1 MLRQRIIGSALWVF
15 ILWVFIFLMPA
26 WVFATSIVVVIG
38 LGLYE
43 FFEMISRKGILVYK
57 YFGIVTG
64 CLIPITTYVQVA
76 PSAEMEFVLM
86 TAVCLCVFLLQ
97 FTRRNTEQAIVGIA
111 TTILGISY
119 FGWFFSFMIKLSIMW
134 PLYIE
139 VKMRILYLIIVT
151 KSGDV
156 GAYIIGTLFGSH
168 QLIPRISPKK
178 SVEGTIAGLIISFGT
193 AVLFKGMLPAVSIV
207 HIFVIGILL
216 SLTGQIG
223 DLSESLIK
231 RDCKVKDSGSVFPG
245 LGGMLDII
253 DSLIFTAPILYFY
266 LRLIP
271 IAG

>member
-1 MLRQRIIGSALWVF
+1 MLRQRIVGSALWVL
-15 ILWVFIFLMPA
+15 ILWIFIFLMPT
-26 WVFATSIVVVIG
+26 WVFASSIIVIVG

-43 FFEMISRKGILVYK
+43 FFDMVSKKGILVYK
-57 YFGIVTG
+57 YFGIITG
-64 CLIPITTYVQVA
+64 CLISLTTYVQVA

-86 TAVCLCVFLLQ
+86 TTVCLCVFLLQ
-97 FTRRNTEQAIVGIA
+97 FTRRNTEQALVGIA
-111 TTILGISY
+111 TTILGIFY
-119 FGWFFSFMIKLSIMW
+119 VGWFFSFMIKLRIMP
-134 PLYIE
+134 PLN
-139 VKMRILYLIIVT
+139 MDGRLLILYLIIVT
-151 KSGDV
+151 KSGDM
-156 GAYIIGTLFGSH
+156 GAYIIGTLFGKH

-178 SVEGTIAGLIISFGT
+178 SVEGTIAGLIISFGA
-193 AVLFKGMLPAVSIV
+193 AVLFKDMLPAVSIV

-231 RDCKVKDSGSVFPG
+231 RDCKVKDSGFVFPG
-245 LGGMLDII
+245 LGGILDII